1 MDKKASASI
10 ITIILVISAFAF
22 YWYELR
28 PENIRKSCSKDA
40 ADSAVISTQNY
51 EVLNTLK
58 REEKQNELMKD
69 FYSNCIKSKGLE
81 K

>member
-1 MDKKASASI
+1 MNKKSYTTVI
-10 ITIILVISAFAF
+10 TTIIIIFAFAF
-22 YWYELR
+22 YWFEFR
-28 PENIRKSCSKDA
+28 PTGIRKSCSKDA
-40 ADSAVISTQNY
+40 LESAVISTQNY
-51 EVLNTLK
+51 EVLDSLK

>member
-1 MDKKASASI
+1 MNKKSYT
-10 ITIILVISAFAF
+10 TIATIVLIVLAFAF

-28 PENIRKSCSKDA
+28 PTSIRTSCSKDA
-40 ADSAVISTQNY
+40 LESAVISTQNY
-51 EVLNTLK
+51 EVLDTLK

>member
-1 MDKKASASI
+1 MKTNQI
-10 ITIILVISAFAF
+10 VIILLTLIATLGIAF

-28 PENIRKSCSKDA
+28 PTNIRKKCSKDA
-40 ADSAVISTQNY
+40 SESSVISTQNY
-51 EVLNTLK
+51 EVLDALK

-69 FYSNCIKSKGLE
+69 FYSNCIKSKGLH